1 MALIFRRVLLTE
13 APDVVALV
21 QANDADLVAD
31 YGSYVKRTVQ
41 DIVQM
46 VQDGNAEVIGGFN
59 GGVLQG
65 ANLFVKHPDGSWE
78 SLLTVT
84 DPTLTAAQRLA
95 GFWKMIQWVAVRAPT
110 AEMWGRVRIGGRL
123 DLALSQLVGTTRTEQ
138 DGYAIHRGVAS
149 IVAGGV

>member
-1 MALIFRRVLLTE
+1 M
-13 APDVVALV
+13 

-65 ANLFVKHPDGSWE
+65 ANLFVKHPDGSW
-78 SLLTVT
+78 
-84 DPTLTAAQRLA
+84 
-95 GFWKMIQWVAVRAPT
+95 
-110 AEMWGRVRIGGRL
+110 
-123 DLALSQLVGTTRTEQ
+123 
-138 DGYAIHRGVAS
+138 
-149 IVAGGV
+149 